1 MILDELKQKV
11 QGKKIRLVFTEG
23 NDYRIQEA
31 AQHLVADDICVP
43 VLLGN
48 KDEIAKVSK
57 EYGFDLTGCEIGRA
71 SCRERV

>member
-31 AQHLVADDICVP
+31 AQHLVADDILC
-43 VLLGN
+43 
-48 KDEIAKVSK
+48 
-57 EYGFDLTGCEIGRA
+57 
-71 SCRERV
+71 SCIIRK